1 MHGAMDPTFMHYSN
15 AHGYASSKPRGTKKS
30 AGLKVGQHNKQIAS
44 ATRAQ
49 RTTKPIGQNSVHNS
63 TMVTTGA
70 QSRKNRNLYTSLG
83 NY

>member
-1 MHGAMDPTFMHYSN
+1 MHYSN
-15 AHGYASSKPRGTKKS
+15 IPGYASGKQRGGKKAAS
-30 AGLKVGQHNKQIAS
+30 SSIKLQHHNKQIAS

-49 RTTKPIGQNSVHNS
+49 RAAKPIGQVAGHNS